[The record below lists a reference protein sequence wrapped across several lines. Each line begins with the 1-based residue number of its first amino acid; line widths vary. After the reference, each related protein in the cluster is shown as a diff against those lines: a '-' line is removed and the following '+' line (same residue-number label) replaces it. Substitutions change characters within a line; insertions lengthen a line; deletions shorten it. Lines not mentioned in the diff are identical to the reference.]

1 MFPSSTM
8 INVWLLI
15 GISILYIS
23 LLFGIAWHGDRN
35 QQPYRRA
42 GVRKLVYALSL
53 AVYFTSWTFYG
64 AVGRST
70 SEGLGFLPIYL
81 GPLLLFI
88 FGAPLLKRIL
98 FISKRNNTT
107 SIADFIASRYGK
119 SAQLA
124 ALIALFAV
132 MGTVPYIALQLK
144 AIAMGFSVLTSNMPH
159 ADLSTHGVW
168 GDTAWYITLVLAVF
182 TILFGTRHLDATE
195 HHRGMIQAIAFES
208 VIKMVAFVAVG
219 CFAAFYLFGSPPQ
232 LFRHA
237 SDAGLLST
245 FSPSAINPL
254 GFVTET
260 VVSMFAIVC
269 LPRQFHVMV
278 VENLDYSDF
287 SMARWLMPVFLI
299 LASLFVVPIALGG
312 LIAYGSN
319 PSNSDVLVLGLPLV
333 NGVEWL
339 AVLAFLGGGSAA
351 AAMVIVSSVAC
362 ATMVSNE
369 LVMPALL
376 RVFKPR
382 HLTRRGSV
390 SQLLLGI
397 RRVTIVLLLL
407 IAYGFYRIAGHDY
420 SLTAFGLLSFA
431 AAAQFGPALLGGILW
446 RHGNHSGAFWGLLAG
461 FSLWVYTLL
470 LPALADTGWLGSQF
484 AVPSLLFWDGRP
496 APHMLAFNAQSITN
510 GILWS
515 LGVNGFLYIVI
526 SLLTRQRIRE
536 KIQIAAFF
544 QDAQPRLDQPEE
556 VVRDGEVTVADLQA
570 LTDRF
575 MGRER
580 AEELFRKFEQR
591 HAIRLSHPRQAT
603 PLLMK
608 YVEKQLASVIGASTA
623 RVVLESTLT
632 GRDMQIEDVVSI
644 VDEASQVMT
653 FSRELLQSAI
663 ENIALGV
670 AVVDAQQRL
679 VAWNQRYLELFMYPQ
694 GFVQVGRPIT
704 DLIRYNLVTA
714 NLPARKA
721 EALIRERM
729 RYMQDG
735 IPNAYE
741 RTRPDGT
748 ILQIQGSPVPGGGY
762 VTTFQDIT
770 TMRRTE
776 QALKETNTYLEQR
789 VKERTQELQVLN
801 EQMLKA
807 KSMAEQA
814 NQSKTRFLASASH
827 DLLQPLNAAR
837 LFTAALAGRNL
848 EGDLGELVSH
858 IDSSL
863 EAAEEIISTLLDIS
877 KLDAGAMEPQRS
889 AFPIGDLLRHLSA
902 EFQVIANEQGL
913 KLDTIP
919 CSAWVYSDSQ
929 LLRRVIQNFLSNAI
943 RYTSSGRILLGCRR
957 LKGYLRIEAWDTGPG
972 IPQDKLKQVFEEFRR
987 LQQSRD
993 RKGLGLGLAIVDRI
1007 SQVLDHPVQVRSW
1020 QGKGSVFSIT
1030 VPLAQPEVV
1039 SGAVGTTRTKSRGVN
1054 KLKGLNVLC
1063 IDNEQRILEGM
1074 TALLGNWQ
1082 CEVTAARSLDDA
1094 RERINGWTPDIILAD
1109 YQLDDDENGLDVM
1122 DNLRG
1127 EWDQDVPGILVTG
1140 LVSSEVKA
1148 DALKRGYQVLFKPVK
1163 PAALRAMVNKQL
1175 GKRA

>member
-15 GISILYIS
+15 TISIVYIS
-23 LLFGIAWHGDRN
+23 LLFGIAWHGDRG
-35 QQPYRRA
+35 QRPYKRA
-42 GVRKLVYALSL
+42 GARKLVYALSL

-81 GPLLLFI
+81 GPLLLFTL
-88 FGAPLLKRIL
+88 GAPLLKRIL

-144 AIAMGFSVLTSNMPH
+144 AIAMGFSVLTRNM
-159 ADLSTHGVW
+159 AQTDLSMQGVW

-182 TILFGTRHLDATE
+182 SIFFGTRHLDATE
-195 HHRGMIQAIAFES
+195 HHRGLIQAIAFES
-208 VIKMVAFVAVG
+208 VVKMVAFVAVG
-219 CFAAFYLFGSPPQ
+219 CFAAFYLFGSP
-232 LFRHA
+232 LRLINHA
-237 SDAGLLST
+237 ADAGLLMT
-245 FSPSAINPL
+245 FSPSAVDPV
-254 GFVTET
+254 GFIAET
-260 VVSMFAIVC
+260 LLAMFAIVC

-278 VENLDYSDF
+278 VENLDYNDF
-287 SMARWLMPVFLI
+287 GTARWLMPLFLI
-299 LASLFVVPIALGG
+299 VASLFVIPIALAG

-319 PSNSDVLVLGLPLV
+319 PSNADVLVLGLPLV

-369 LVMPALL
+369 MVMPALL

-382 HLTRRGSV
+382 HLSRRGSV

-407 IAYGFYRIAGHDY
+407 IAYGFYRIAGADY

-431 AAAQFGPALLGGILW
+431 AAAQFGPALLGGVLW
-446 RHGNHSGAFWGLLAG
+446 RNGNHSGAFWGLLAG
-461 FSLWVYTLL
+461 FSLWIYMLL
-470 LPALADTGWLGSQF
+470 LPALADTGWLGRQF
-484 AVPSLLFWDGRP
+484 AVPALFPSWGGSQP
-496 APHMLAFNAQSITN
+496 ASPLPFNSQSITN
-510 GILWS
+510 GVLWS
-515 LGVNGFLYIVI
+515 LGVNSFLYVII

-544 QDAQPRLDQPEE
+544 QDPQPRLDQPEE

-575 MGRER
+575 MGKER
-580 AEELFRKFEQR
+580 AEALFRRFEQR
-591 HAIRLSHPRQAT
+591 HAVRLSPPRQAT

-608 YVEKQLASVIGASTA
+608 FVEKQLASVIGASTA

-663 ENIALGV
+663 ENIDLGV

-679 VAWNQRYLELFMYPQ
+679 VAWNQRYLDLFMYPQ

-721 EALIRERM
+721 EQLILDRL
-729 RYMQDG
+729 RYMREG

-770 TMRRTE
+770 AMRRTE

-807 KSMAEQA
+807 KSVAEQA

-837 LFTAALAGRNL
+837 LFTAALAGRSL
-848 EGDLGELVSH
+848 KGDLGELVSH

-913 KLDTIP
+913 KLDTVP

-943 RYTSSGRILLGCRR
+943 RYTGSGRILLGCRR
-957 LKGYLRIEAWDTGPG
+957 LKGYLRVEAWDTGPG
-972 IPQDKLKQVFEEFRR
+972 IPQDKQKQIFEEFRR
-987 LQQSRD
+987 LHQSRD

-1007 SQVLDHPVQVRSW
+1007 SQVLGHPVNVRSW
-1020 QGKGSVFSIT
+1020 QGKGSVFSIL
-1030 VPLAQPEVV
+1030 VPLAQPDMTAPGEP
-1039 SGAVGTTRTKSRGVN
+1039 TRSKSRGVN

-1063 IDNEQRILEGM
+1063 IDNEERILEGM
-1074 TALLGNWQ
+1074 AALLGNWQ
-1082 CEVTAARSLDDA
+1082 CKVTAATSLVDA
-1094 RERINGWTPDIILAD
+1094 RARLNGWAPDIILAD

-1122 DNLRG
+1122 DSLRAD
-1127 EWDQDVPGILVTG
+1127 WDGDVPGILVTG
-1140 LVSSEVKA
+1140 LVSSEVRNE
-1148 DALKRGYQVLFKPVK
+1148 ALQRGYQVLFKPVK

-1175 GKRA
+1175 GKRT